1 MTHPVTGQ
9 RTLQLFLNRF
19 STREQRTNMGF
30 ADKLNQ
36 LTKKAKDAAVD
47 HKDQV
52 EKAVEKAAVL
62 ADQRTGGKYHDQ
74 VAKAEAKADAY
85 LEHQAQHPSTATPPE
100 TARPQAETEPREKP
114 AGTP

>member
-1 MTHPVTGQ
+1 
-9 RTLQLFLNRF
+9 
-19 STREQRTNMGF
+19 MGF

-62 ADQRTGGKYHDQ
+62 ADQQTGGKYHDQ
-74 VAKAEAKADAY
+74 VAKAEAEAKADAY
-85 LEHQAQHPSTATPPE
+85 LEDQAQHPSTATAPE